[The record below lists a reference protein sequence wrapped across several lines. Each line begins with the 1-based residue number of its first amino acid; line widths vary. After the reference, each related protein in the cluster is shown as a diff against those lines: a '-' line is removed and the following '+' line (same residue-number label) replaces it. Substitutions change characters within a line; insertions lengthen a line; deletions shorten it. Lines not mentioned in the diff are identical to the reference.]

1 MALEDQAGGLDS
13 LDVGVPTTETIS
25 IGGAK
30 MPLKTVLNSDILK
43 NLQDELDRRTGK
55 GVMGGIDQILQG
67 FKENAAFTSR
77 DPSQAFAALN
87 ADKRAEAQDVMGLR
101 NNIAAIKQAQ
111 MLHDVQSKGL
121 NNLVNGAGGSGAGA
135 GLASE
140 IDPATM
146 SVVRTLMAQGDIA
159 GAQAV
164 YQKAI
169 ANLADAKNKFA
180 FNPASY
186 APQNVQLGGQSY
198 DLNPIEL
205 QALQKMPPDV
215 RAQWLK
221 NKRDEM
227 TGAYNAPE
235 ENTPPAETAPVAPRV
250 APQAT
255 ATAPKTAPV
264 PQARLVL
271 ENGKAVR
278 TPEQYAAE
286 VNAER
291 DSDAASKKS
300 RIQRY
305 SEGYNALLEEQT
317 RNAKQPTAQSVS
329 KTPQNAALSA
339 IKIKPLTERDVYPG
353 QPPAATQ
360 KDQEDRRARVKY
372 LNEKQTEAALAD
384 VAVERELKKR
394 EREHAQDIGKRELEK
409 GQDVVSKE
417 LETSAAGAGK
427 REAELMERG
436 KKAETT
442 ALKADELVR
451 IANDPKRNRIFA
463 LTETTPVAKTL
474 TNVAEFVPG
483 VGREKAKRVI
493 ESMSLNNNE
502 KSDLATVDSH
512 SKQIGLEAAA
522 NMVAASHL
530 GVGVEKLALGAKG
543 VGSDLP
549 WQNNVKQGQ
558 LIKDLSQAVAD
569 ERNLWIDYKKSNPK
583 ATFSEFERS
592 DELKALTDKNR
603 ADLITRYKG
612 IVVPVSNQDKFA
624 KFRKPAQ

>member
-1 MALEDQAGGLDS
+1 
-13 LDVGVPTTETIS
+13 
-25 IGGAK
+25 
-30 MPLKTVLNSDILK
+30 
-43 NLQDELDRRTGK
+43 
-55 GVMGGIDQILQG
+55 
-67 FKENAAFTSR
+67 
-77 DPSQAFAALN
+77 
-87 ADKRAEAQDVMGLR
+87 
-101 NNIAAIKQAQ
+101 
-111 MLHDVQSKGL
+111 
-121 NNLVNGAGGSGAGA
+121 
-135 GLASE
+135 
-140 IDPATM
+140 
-146 SVVRTLMAQGDIA
+146 
-159 GAQAV
+159 
-164 YQKAI
+164 
-169 ANLADAKNKFA
+169 
-180 FNPASY
+180 
-186 APQNVQLGGQSY
+186 
-198 DLNPIEL
+198 
-205 QALQKMPPDV
+205 
-215 RAQWLK
+215 
-221 NKRDEM
+221 
-227 TGAYNAPE
+227 
-235 ENTPPAETAPVAPRV
+235 
-250 APQAT
+250 
-255 ATAPKTAPV
+255 
-264 PQARLVL
+264 
-271 ENGKAVR
+271 
-278 TPEQYAAE
+278 
-286 VNAER
+286 
-291 DSDAASKKS
+291 
-300 RIQRY
+300 
-305 SEGYNALLEEQT
+305 
-317 RNAKQPTAQSVS
+317 
-329 KTPQNAALSA
+329 
-339 IKIKPLTERDVYPG
+339 
-353 QPPAATQ
+353 
-360 KDQEDRRARVKY
+360 
-372 LNEKQTEAALAD
+372 
-384 VAVERELKKR
+384 
-394 EREHAQDIGKRELEK
+394 
-409 GQDVVSKE
+409 
-417 LETSAAGAGK
+417 
-427 REAELMERG
+427 MERG

>member
-1 MALEDQAGGLDS
+1 MDS

-111 MLHDVQSKGL
+111 MLRDVQAKGL
-121 NNLVNGAGGSGAGA
+121 NNLVNGAGGSGAGGSGA

-235 ENTPPAETAPVAPRV
+235 ENTPPAETKPAETAPVAPRV

-264 PQARLVL
+264 SQAAPTAPRVVPQATVS
-271 ENGKAVR
+271 
-278 TPEQYAAE
+278 TP
-286 VNAER
+286 
-291 DSDAASKKS
+291 
-300 RIQRY
+300 
-305 SEGYNALLEEQT
+305 L
-317 RNAKQPTAQSVS
+317 
-329 KTPQNAALSA
+329 
-339 IKIKPLTERDVYPG
+339 KIKPLTERDLFAG
-353 QPPAATQ
+353 QPPARTTKEQAERNTLVAEANKRQLEEAQ
-360 KDQEDRRARVKY
+360 K
-372 LNEKQTEAALAD
+372 D
-384 VAVERELKKR
+384 VAVERDIAKR
-394 EREHAQDIGKRELEK
+394 NRENAQDIGKRELEK
-409 GQDVVSKE
+409 GQDIVSKE
-417 LETSAAGAGK
+417 LETGAAAAGK

-493 ESMSLNNNE
+493 ESMSLNNQE

-512 SKQIGLEAAA
+512 AKQIGLEAAA

-543 VGSDLP
+543 VGPDLP